1 MMQLKKYITSGI
13 IQKNDDKENEL
24 MIQMDEADRL
34 EKKRSSGKC
43 NHIWEKELYLGIK
56 TGDYRCSICG
66 ATCSEIDMKKLQ
78 SNK

>member
-1 MMQLKKYITSGI
+1 MQLKKFIMSGI

-34 EKKRSSGKC
+34 EKKWSGGKC
-43 NHIWEKELYLGIK
+43 NHIWEKELYLGTK

>member
-1 MMQLKKYITSGI
+1 MQLKKFIMSGI

-34 EKKRSSGKC
+34 EKKWSGVKC
-43 NHIWEKELYLGIK
+43 NHIWEKELYLGTK
-56 TGDYRCSICG
+56 TGDYRCTICG
-66 ATCSEIDMKKLQ
+66 ATCSEIDMKKLK